1 VEQLKVGAAVGANG
15 LMAMIQSVAAS
26 DTSGYVLILAQIG
39 VAVVTIIY
47 IATKV
52 WKLWR
57 NKKDE

>member
-1 VEQLKVGAAVGANG
+1 MEQFKVGAAVGVNG
-15 LMAMIQSVAAS
+15 LMAMVQSVAAS
-26 DTSGYVLILAQIG
+26 DASGYVLILAQIG